1 MYLHE
6 RYLFQNQY
14 VNFGTKKKKNI
25 IGQNTV
31 LHFVLSTTFA
41 MNVQTENDNSQK
53 QNKNIDIQKKSVSG
67 SVLILLTGFFL
78 YILDSRVLNSIK

>member
-14 VNFGTKKKKNI
+14 VNFWYQKKNI

-53 QNKNIDIQKKSVSG
+53 QNKNIDIQKKRVRFG
-67 SVLILLTGFFL
+67 AYFVNWIL
-78 YILDSRVLNSIK
+78 YIYIR

>member
-14 VNFGTKKKKNI
+14 VNFWYQKKNI

-41 MNVQTENDNSQK
+41 MNVQTENDKSQK
-53 QNKNIDIQKKSVSG
+53 QNKNIDIQKK
-67 SVLILLTGFFL
+67 
-78 YILDSRVLNSIK
+78 RVRFGAYFVN